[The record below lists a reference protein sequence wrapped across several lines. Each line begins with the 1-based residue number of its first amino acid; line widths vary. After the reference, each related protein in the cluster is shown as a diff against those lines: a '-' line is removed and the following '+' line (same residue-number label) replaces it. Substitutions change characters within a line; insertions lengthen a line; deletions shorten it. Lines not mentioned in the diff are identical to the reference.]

1 VCVSWFV
8 LHWHF
13 ALVLVVMLVLGII
26 FFVFTFSGFGFWYF
40 DVEFLLTFLRSRVVL
55 ALRCS
60 ALSCCLFGGWLS
72 FFFCLVYLLWD
83 DCFKN
88 CVFGDGLILHLLV
101 LFAELVPVY
110 RYVGVQ

>member
-1 VCVSWFV
+1 MCVFVCVCVCVCVCVSWFV

-72 FFFCLVYLLWD
+72 FFFLSGIFVM
-83 DCFKN
+83 
-88 CVFGDGLILHLLV
+88 G
-101 LFAELVPVY
+101 
-110 RYVGVQ
+110 